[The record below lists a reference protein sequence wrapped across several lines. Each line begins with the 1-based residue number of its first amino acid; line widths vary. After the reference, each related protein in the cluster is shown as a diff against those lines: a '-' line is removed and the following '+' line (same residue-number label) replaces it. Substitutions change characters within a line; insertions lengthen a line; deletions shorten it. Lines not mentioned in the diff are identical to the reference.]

1 MARSLHLKSLGLD
14 VELPKLTP
22 VVQFATATFA
32 LAVGGYTAGEK
43 FGWFRNEIITWTP
56 EHFRI
61 ADGRI
66 GQPITVT
73 VARIKRRDDCSVEG
87 FNVTVRDAT
96 GLIHEATPSMTRF
109 TGPAGPEIDTFTYT
123 LELSEKS
130 PVSPGRATLLAT
142 IRYKCPEGER
152 TVTYPRHQN
161 LTFMLE
167 R

>member
-1 MARSLHLKSLGLD
+1 M
-14 VELPKLTP
+14 ELPKITP
-22 VVQFATATFA
+22 LVQLATATFA

-43 FGWFRNEIITWTP
+43 FGWFRHDIITWAP

-61 ADGRI
+61 ADTKI
-66 GQPITVT
+66 GAPITVT

-87 FNVTVRDAT
+87 FSVTVRDGA
-96 GLIHEATPSMTRF
+96 GVVHEATPSNTRF
-109 TGPAGPEIDTFTYT
+109 SGPAGPDIDTFTYT
-123 LELSEKS
+123 LTLSERE
-130 PVSPGRATLLAT
+130 PVAPGRAALLAA

-152 TVTYPRHQN
+152 TVSYPRHHN

>member
-1 MARSLHLKSLGLD
+1 M
-14 VELPKLTP
+14 ELPKLTP

-43 FGWFRNEIITWTP
+43 FGWFRNDIITWAP

-61 ADGRI
+61 SDAKI
-66 GQPITVT
+66 GEPITVT

-87 FNVTVRDAT
+87 FNVTVRD
-96 GLIHEATPSMTRF
+96 GMGVVHEATPSMTRF

-123 LELSEKS
+123 LTIA
-130 PVSPGRATLLAT
+130 PDRVSPGRATLLAT

-152 TVTYPRHQN
+152 TVTYPRHHN
-161 LTFMLE
+161 LTFSLE